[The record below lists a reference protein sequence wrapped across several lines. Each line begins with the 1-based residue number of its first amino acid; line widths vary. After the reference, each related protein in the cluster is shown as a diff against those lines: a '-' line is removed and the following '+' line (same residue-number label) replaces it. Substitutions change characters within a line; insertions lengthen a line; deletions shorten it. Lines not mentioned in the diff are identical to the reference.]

1 MSHPFYS
8 AQPVTDKRFDKN
20 IILILQFFLLLG
32 ENDRV
37 Q

>member
-1 MSHPFYS
+1 MHS
-8 AQPVTDKRFDKN
+8 QLLTNVFDKN

>member
-1 MSHPFYS
+1 MHS
-8 AQPVTDKRFDKN
+8 QLLTNVFDKN

-37 Q
+37 L

>member
-1 MSHPFYS
+1 MHSQLLTNVS
-8 AQPVTDKRFDKN
+8 DKN

>member
-1 MSHPFYS
+1 MHS
-8 AQPVTDKRFDKN
+8 QLLTNVFDKN
-20 IILILQFFLLLG
+20 IILIFQFFLLLG